1 MSADK
6 QHPAGPAA
14 GLQVHSLICGRFL
27 KKLAKT
33 TDKKRRLAILKA
45 CAKVRAAWVEEL
57 FWEALGD
64 SCEEVRGFIV
74 RDLAA
79 RRTLDLGQALSRLE
93 RPPWYAKSAVLK
105 LLGVHKAKD
114 AVHDIRKA
122 AEDTNNADI
131 RRSAAEALGEIGGKE
146 ALRILVK
153 LKKDPNTYV
162 RQAAEEA
169 IQKASEVRFV

>member
-1 MSADK
+1 MSVDK

-57 FWEALGD
+57 FWETLGD

-79 RRTLDLGQALSRLE
+79 RRTLNLGQALSRLE

-146 ALRILVK
+146 ALRILVR

-169 IQKASEVRFV
+169 IQKASEVRFI

>member
-1 MSADK
+1 LSAER

-14 GLQVHSLICGRFL
+14 EHQVHSLICGRFL

-45 CAKVRAAWVEEL
+45 CAKVRADWVEEL
-57 FWEALGD
+57 FWETLGD
-64 SCEEVRGFIV
+64 SCEVVRGFV
-74 RDLAA
+74 VKELAG

-105 LLGVHKAKD
+105 LLGLHKAKD
-114 AVHDIRKA
+114 AINEIAKA
-122 AEDTNNADI
+122 MEDTSNADI

-146 ALRILVK
+146 ALRLLVR
-153 LKKDPNTYV
+153 LKKDPNIYV

-169 IQKASEVRFV
+169 IRKASDVRFM